1 MYVPAPNLPNVRLL
15 SAALL
20 LVLTAPILPAQQ
32 GPRQPDVFLAALSRD
47 GSGLRIGAP
56 ENITA
61 RVGYDNQP
69 SFGPDGR
76 SIYFTSVRD
85 DAQAD
90 IYRYDLATRSTTRIT
105 KTAPESEYSASVMA
119 GGRDI
124 AVIRV
129 ELDSTQRLWRFPLN
143 GGAPEV
149 LIAGVK
155 PAGYFAFA
163 DEETV
168 ALFVLGNP
176 ATLQIADRRT
186 GSVDTV
192 AANVGRSLHRIP
204 GQRRIS
210 YVSRA
215 NREAAWILSFD
226 PATGTSARL
235 APLPAGTEDY
245 AWLPDGRIVAG
256 QGPKLLV
263 CNPATSAE
271 WKEIADLAPAGL
283 TTISRLSVSPDG
295 SHIAIV
301 AVPAGS

>member
-1 MYVPAPNLPNVRLL
+1 MYVHASNHPNVRLI

-20 LVLTAPILPAQQ
+20 FSLTAPVLLSQQ
-32 GPRQPDVFLAALSRD
+32 GPRQPDVFLATLSRD
-47 GSGLRIGAP
+47 GGEIRVGAP

-61 RVGYDNQP
+61 RGGYDNQP

-76 SIYFTSVRD
+76 SVYFTSVRD

-90 IYRYDLATRSTTRIT
+90 IYRYDLATRRTTRIT
-105 KTAPESEYSASVMA
+105 KTAPESEYSAYVMS

-163 DEETV
+163 DDQTV
-168 ALFVLGNP
+168 ALFVLGDP
-176 ATLQIADRRT
+176 ATLQIVDRRRN
-186 GSVDTV
+186 SVDTV
-192 AANVGRSLHRIP
+192 AADVGRSLHRIP

-215 NREAAWILSFD
+215 NQEAAWIMSFD

-256 QGPKLLV
+256 QGSKLLV
-263 CNPATSAE
+263 CNPAANAD
-271 WKEIADLAPAGL
+271 WKENADLASAGL

-295 SHIAIV
+295 SRLAIV
-301 AVPAGS
+301 AVPAGR